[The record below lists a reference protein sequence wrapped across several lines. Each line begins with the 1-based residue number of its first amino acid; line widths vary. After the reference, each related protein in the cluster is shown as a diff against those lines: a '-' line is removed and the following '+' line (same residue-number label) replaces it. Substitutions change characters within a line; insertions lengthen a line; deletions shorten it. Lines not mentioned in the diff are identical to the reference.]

1 MTPAQTILV
10 VDDHVNLAR
19 AFAMA
24 LESKGYVVH
33 TAHTAEDGLRLAQT
47 EQPAAIILDLRMP
60 FINGSGFLYRLR
72 ALPQHRDTPVMVVT
86 GESVNE
92 EMRADLAD
100 LRAVLRFK
108 PLGMNQLLTE
118 VAALLTNPPGSTSS
132 PASPASPASPGAPA
146 HRRVS

>member
-1 MTPAQTILV
+1 MTAAQTILV

-24 LESKGYVVH
+24 LESKGYVVY

-47 EQPAAIILDLRMP
+47 EHPAAIILDLRMP

-72 ALPQHRDTPVMVVT
+72 ACPEHAETPVMVVT

-118 VAALLTNPPGSTSS
+118 VGALLNHAPGSTSATS
-132 PASPASPASPGAPA
+132 APGTPSVPA
-146 HRRVS
+146 HRLVS

>member
-1 MTPAQTILV
+1 MIAAQTILV

-33 TAHTAEDGLRLAQT
+33 VAHTAEDGLRLAQT
-47 EQPAAIILDLRMP
+47 EHPAAIILDLRMP
-60 FINGSGFLYRLR
+60 FINGTGFLYRLR
-72 ALPQHRDTPVMVVT
+72 ACAAHTNTPVMVVT

-118 VAALLTNPPGSTSS
+118 VGALLAHPPGS
-132 PASPASPASPGAPA
+132 ASSPGAPGA
-146 HRRVS
+146 SAQRLVS

>member
-1 MTPAQTILV
+1 MMSEQTILV

-33 TAHTAEDGLRLAQT
+33 TAHTAEDGLRLAQA
-47 EQPAAIILDLRMP
+47 EHPAAIILDLRMP
-60 FINGSGFLYRLR
+60 FINGTGFLYRLR
-72 ALPQHRDTPVMVVT
+72 ALPEHSDTPVMVVT

-92 EMRADLAD
+92 EMRGDLAD

-108 PLGMNQLLTE
+108 PLGMNQLLAE
-118 VAALLTNPPGSTSS
+118 VGALLAHPPGSTSA
-132 PASPASPASPGAPA
+132 PGAPGAPGAPA
-146 HRRVS
+146 QRLVS